1 MCLEKVVV
9 EFCSG
14 RVECRLFMGPQTA
27 DCPADIWACIQ
38 LIGWSLSGDLY
49 WKTIS
54 EKTVVKTIRV
64 EMFQGEGVVSE
75 LDPVVRGVLLGPQAC
90 SIDDC

>member
-1 MCLEKVVV
+1 MRLEKVVV

-14 RVECRLFMGPQTA
+14 RVECRLFTGPQTA
-27 DCPADIWACIQ
+27 DCPTDIPACIQ
-38 LIGWSLSGDLY
+38 LLGWSLSGDLY
-49 WKTIS
+49 WRTIS